1 MLEKILPGV
10 HRLFHYKST
19 YFTGDLTS
27 GIIVTILFIPQCIAY
42 AAIAGVPPL
51 LGLYAATFPLLIYSL
66 FASSKYLSVGPV
78 SIVSL
83 MVFTGVSALTPQETS
98 DYISLVLLLGLLI
111 GIIQLLFSMIHIE
124 PLFNIISP
132 AVISGFT
139 SAVAIIIGLNQ
150 LEAIM
155 GVELAPY
162 TNLYYFFLEI
172 IKNVSGINSYTLAI
186 GVGSILAIL
195 IMNRIFSL
203 SIAPFL
209 IVVVSTFMVFLF
221 QLHQNGVS
229 IIGNIPEGMPSFTFP
244 TLSLSYLKSLL
255 PLALAVAFI
264 SFLESYA
271 IAKSLADREENSL
284 NVKQELRGLGL
295 ANVTSS
301 FIGAIP
307 VAGAFSRTA
316 VNYKSGAK
324 TNLSSMITVFLI
336 LITLL
341 FFTDLLFY
349 LPKSSLAAIVIVA
362 VASLVNLKP
371 IFELGSKPLYGI
383 LFTCTFL
390 ASLFIGVLSGLLIGI
405 FLSILIVTIRNRII
419 VYV

>member
-1 MLEKILPGV
+1 MIEKTLPGV
-10 HRLFHYKST
+10 HRLFLYKSS
-19 YFTGDLTS
+19 YFTGDITS
-27 GIIVTILFIPQCIAY
+27 GVIVTILFIPQCIAY
-42 AAIAGVPPL
+42 AGIAGVPPI
-51 LGLYAATFPLLIYSL
+51 LGLYAATLPLFIYSL

-83 MVFTGVSALTPQETS
+83 MVFSGVSTLVPIG
-98 DYISLVLLLGLLI
+98 DPHYIPLVLILGFLI
-111 GIIQLLFSMIHIE
+111 GVIQLIVSFIHIE

-139 SAVAIIIGLNQ
+139 SAVAIIIGFNQ
-150 LEAIM
+150 VELIM

-162 TNLYYFFLEI
+162 TNLYFFFFEI
-172 IKNVSGINSYTLAI
+172 LRNVNGTNLYTLAI
-186 GVGSILAIL
+186 GLGSIISISFL
-195 IMNRIFSL
+195 NRIFSL

-209 IVVVSTFMVFLF
+209 VVVVTTLLVFLF
-221 QLHQNGVS
+221 HLHGSGVA
-229 IIGNIPEGMPSFTFP
+229 IIGEIPKGIPSFTFP
-244 TLSLSYLKSLL
+244 TLSLYYIKLLL
-255 PLALAVAFI
+255 PVALGIAFI

-271 IAKSLADREENSL
+271 IAKSLADRDTHSL
-284 NVKQELRGLGL
+284 NIKQELRGLGL

-324 TNLSSMITVFLI
+324 TNLSSIITVILI
-336 LITLL
+336 IITLL

-349 LPKSSLAAIVIVA
+349 LPKSALAAIIIVA
-362 VASLVNLKP
+362 VSSLVNVNP
-371 IFELGSKPLYGI
+371 IFEFFNKPIYGI
-383 LFTCTFL
+383 LFTCTFF
-390 ASLFIGVLSGLLIGI
+390 STLFIGILSGLLIGI
-405 FLSILIVTIRNRII
+405 FLSLLLALRTRIT